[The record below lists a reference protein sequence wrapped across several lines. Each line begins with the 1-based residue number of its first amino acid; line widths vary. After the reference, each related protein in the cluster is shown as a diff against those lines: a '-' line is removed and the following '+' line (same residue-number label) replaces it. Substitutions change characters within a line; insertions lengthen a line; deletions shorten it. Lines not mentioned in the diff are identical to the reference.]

1 MNEQKVLLIDSNIMD
16 VLRAEKSL
24 QSAGFAVAR
33 LTTPHGALAKMEYE
47 RPDALLLDITM
58 PRLNVQELLDGVK
71 SDPMMQDLVVV
82 LFSDLDA
89 GTLQAMCVDHDI
101 HGYYSKSMDID
112 RVGSFLQQFYA
123 EGDEG

>member
-16 VLRAEKSL
+16 VLRAERSL
-24 QSAGFAVAR
+24 SAAGFLVAR
-33 LTTPHGALAKMEYE
+33 LTTPNGTLAKLEYE

-58 PRLNVQELLDGVK
+58 ARLNVQELLDGVK
-71 SDPMMQDLVVV
+71 SDPSLEDVVVV

-89 GTLQAMCVDHDI
+89 GTLQSMCVDHDL

-112 RVGSFLQQFYA
+112 RVGEFLQQFYA
-123 EGDEG
+123 EDEEP

>member
-24 QSAGFAVAR
+24 AGSGFAVSR
-33 LTTPHGALAKMEYE
+33 LTTPHGALAKIEYE

-58 PRLNVQELLDGVK
+58 PRLNVQEVLDGVK
-71 SDPMMQDLVVV
+71 SDPSMQDLVVV

-89 GTLQAMCVDHDI
+89 ATLQAMCVDHDI

-112 RVGSFLQQFYA
+112 RVGAFLQQFYA

>member
-16 VLRAEKSL
+16 VLRAERSL
-24 QSAGFAVAR
+24 SAAGFLVAR
-33 LTTPHGALAKMEYE
+33 LTTPNGTLAKLEYE

-58 PRLNVQELLDGVK
+58 ARLNVQELLDGVK
-71 SDPMMQDLVVV
+71 SDPSLEDLVVV

-89 GTLQAMCVDHDI
+89 GTLQSRCVDHDL

-112 RVGSFLQQFYA
+112 RVGEFLQQFYA
-123 EGDEG
+123 EDEEP

>member
-24 QSAGFAVAR
+24 VGAGFAVAR
-33 LTTPHGALAKMEYE
+33 LTTPHGALAKIEYE

-71 SDPMMQDLVVV
+71 SDAAMQDLVVV

-112 RVGSFLQQFYA
+112 RVGAFLQQFYA
-123 EGDEG
+123 EGEEP

>member
-16 VLRAEKSL
+16 VLRAERSL
-24 QSAGFAVAR
+24 SAAGFLVAR
-33 LTTPHGALAKMEYE
+33 LTTPNGTLAKLEYE

-58 PRLNVQELLDGVK
+58 ARLNVQELLDGVK
-71 SDPMMQDLVVV
+71 SDPSLEDLVVV

-89 GTLQAMCVDHDI
+89 GTLQSMCVDHDL

-112 RVGSFLQQFYA
+112 RVGEFLQQFYA
-123 EGDEG
+123 EGEEP

>member
-16 VLRAEKSL
+16 VLRAERSL
-24 QSAGFAVAR
+24 SAAGFLVAR
-33 LTTPHGALAKMEYE
+33 LTTPNGTLAKIEYE

-58 PRLNVQELLDGVK
+58 ARLNVQELLDGVK
-71 SDPMMQDLVVV
+71 SDPSLEDVVVV

-89 GTLQAMCVDHDI
+89 GTLQSMCVDHDL

-112 RVGSFLQQFYA
+112 RVGEFLQQFYA
-123 EGDEG
+123 EDEEP

>member
-16 VLRAEKSL
+16 VLRAERSL
-24 QSAGFAVAR
+24 SAAGFLVAR
-33 LTTPHGALAKMEYE
+33 LTTPNGTLAKIEYE

-58 PRLNVQELLDGVK
+58 ARLNVQELLDGVK
-71 SDPMMQDLVVV
+71 SDPSLEDLVVV

-89 GTLQAMCVDHDI
+89 GTLQSMCVDHDL

-112 RVGSFLQQFYA
+112 RVGEFLQQFYA
-123 EGDEG
+123 EDEEP

>member
-16 VLRAEKSL
+16 VLRAERSL
-24 QSAGFAVAR
+24 SAAGFLVAR
-33 LTTPHGALAKMEYE
+33 LTTPNGTLAKLEYE

-58 PRLNVQELLDGVK
+58 ARLNVQELLDGVK
-71 SDPMMQDLVVV
+71 SDPSLEDLVVV

-89 GTLQAMCVDHDI
+89 GTLQSMCVDHDL

-112 RVGSFLQQFYA
+112 RVGEFLQQFYA
-123 EGDEG
+123 EDEEP

>member
-16 VLRAEKSL
+16 VLRAERSL
-24 QSAGFAVAR
+24 SAAGFLVAR
-33 LTTPHGALAKMEYE
+33 LTTPNGTLAKIEYE

-58 PRLNVQELLDGVK
+58 SRLNVQELLDGVK
-71 SDPMMQDLVVV
+71 SDPSLEDLVVV

-89 GTLQAMCVDHDI
+89 GTLQSMCVDHDL

-112 RVGSFLQQFYA
+112 RVGEFLQQFYA
-123 EGDEG
+123 EDEEP

>member
-16 VLRAEKSL
+16 VLRAERSL
-24 QSAGFAVAR
+24 SAAGFLVAR
-33 LTTPHGALAKMEYE
+33 LTTPNGTLAKIEYE

-58 PRLNVQELLDGVK
+58 ARLNVQELLDGVK
-71 SDPMMQDLVVV
+71 SDPSLEDVVVV

-89 GTLQAMCVDHDI
+89 GTLQSMCVDHDL

-112 RVGSFLQQFYA
+112 RVGEFLQQFYA
-123 EGDEG
+123 EGEEP